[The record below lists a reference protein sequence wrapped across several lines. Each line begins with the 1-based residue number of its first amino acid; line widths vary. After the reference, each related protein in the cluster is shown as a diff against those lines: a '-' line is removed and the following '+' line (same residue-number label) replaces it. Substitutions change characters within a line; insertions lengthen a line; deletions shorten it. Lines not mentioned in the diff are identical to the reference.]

1 MHTTHHLRLV
11 VNKENYPK
19 CISYTLHL
27 PSAKAGWTLLRKQG
41 DEGKACIKS
50 LPLIRFWKI
59 QPRSSFQSLT
69 FSSGTRIMQIVN
81 LNKLFS

>member
-1 MHTTHHLRLV
+1 MYTTHHLRLV

-27 PSAKAGWTLLRKQG
+27 PSAKAGWILLRKQG

-69 FSSGTRIMQIVN
+69 GPNASCIMQ
-81 LNKLFS
+81 L

>member
-1 MHTTHHLRLV
+1 MYTTHHLRLV

-27 PSAKAGWTLLRKQG
+27 PSAKAGWILLRKQG

-50 LPLIRFWKI
+50 LPLITFRKI
-59 QPRSSFQSLT
+59 GRLPILDRSQCVLYNA
-69 FSSGTRIMQIVN
+69 IVN
-81 LNKLFS
+81 FMKSIG